1 MLLGVIGPHVRPF
14 GTVSARRTVPENP
27 FNPTMV
33 MVEFVEAP
41 TSTSGGGE
49 VGRMKSLNLNIADAE
64 WMRGPPVPVT
74 FRVEGAAVG
83 ELHDTVTLPEPARSV
98 VVSAPQ

>member
-49 VGRMKSLNLNIADAE
+49 GGRMKAFNLKMADGE
-64 WMRGPPVPVT
+64 WERGPVGPGI
-74 FRVEGAAVG
+74 FRGEGAAVG
-83 ELHDTVTLPEPARSV
+83 EVPGTVSVPEPARSGV
-98 VVSAPQ
+98 LSG